1 MKYTKWQRR
10 VKEEENYQTNS
21 QLKMTSLEQVC
32 FMCMIIFTL
41 SIHNCYNEVYNMAK
55 KNERRR
61 KLSNKYSTQNDVIGA
76 GMFYVYDYIY
86 IIDT

>member
-1 MKYTKWQRR
+1 MKYTTWQRR
-10 VKEEENYQTNS
+10 MKEEESYETNT

-61 KLSNKYSTQNDVIGA
+61 NL
-76 GMFYVYDYIY
+76 
-86 IIDT
+86 